1 MRLVLAAAAVAAA
14 FAAVPADAAV
24 IGPVCHVRLA
34 NVAAGASSYCDS
46 GIVGSTNDQTL
57 YPTRVVT
64 VQVATGQVVASLRC
78 WDAFRDQTYAPVTV
92 SAGEVTTFGNP
103 DLQTCRLTLTATVS
117 GTTATATSSPAKGF
131 NPY

>member
-1 MRLVLAAAAVAAA
+1 MRIALAAAAVAAA
-14 FAAVPADAAV
+14 FTAVPADAYIA
-24 IGPVCHVRLA
+24 PVCHVRLV

-46 GIVGSTNDQTL
+46 AIVGSTSDQTL

-78 WDAFRDQTYAPVTV
+78 WDAWRDQTYTPVTV
-92 SAGEVTTFGNP
+92 SAGEVATFGNP
-103 DLQTCRLTLTATVS
+103 DLQTCRLTLTATTA